1 MLTINLII
9 TSLLILPSLNVKSW
23 TCVIATIFSVVILSI
38 NLTQYFSMCSISSIS
53 LIDGIS
59 RTLIILSMWVTTL
72 IFLARA
78 KVSLTNISSSIFSYI
93 TLILLLTLTIS
104 FSIANLFTFYIWFE
118 ASLIPTALLILIWGY
133 QPERLQASMYLII
146 YTLTASLPL
155 LMILS
160 SIYSTSNHLILWY
173 PWINFPANLNS
184 LLGVLMLLLAFLV
197 KLPLFSAHLWLPKAH
212 VEAPVAGSIILAAVL
227 LKLGGYGFIR
237 VTALFPGQVIKVA
250 PYLISVSILGAIL
263 ASIICLRQAD
273 LKSLIAYS
281 SVGHMGILITGVLSL
296 TSWGFIGAMLIIIA
310 HGIVSSGIFCLANI
324 TYEINH
330 TRRIILTKG
339 LLITAPNLT
348 LLWFLLI
355 GANMAAPPSINLL
368 REIILIS
375 GTLSKN
381 LLMGAALMVL
391 RFATV
396 AYSLYLYTAI
406 RHGGSLALIN
416 PSPSTSSRYYI
427 LIIIH
432 FIPVI
437 ALILIP
443 LYITCYLI

>member
-1 MLTINLII
+1 M
-9 TSLLILPSLNVKSW
+9 
-23 TCVIATIFSVVILSI
+23 
-38 NLTQYFSMCSISSIS
+38 
-53 LIDGIS
+53 
-59 RTLIILSMWVTTL
+59 TLI
-72 IFLARA
+72 
-78 KVSLTNISSSIFSYI
+78 
-93 TLILLLTLTIS
+93 IS

-133 QPERLQASMYLII
+133 QPERIQASMYLII

-155 LMILS
+155 LIVLS

-173 PWINFPANLNS
+173 PWINFPVNLNS
-184 LLGVLMLLLAFLV
+184 LLGALILLLAFLV
-197 KLPLFSAHLWLPKAH
+197 KLPLFSVHLWLPKAH

-227 LKLGGYGFIR
+227 LKLGGYGLIR
-237 VTALFPGQVIKVA
+237 VVTLFPRQVIKIV

-296 TSWGFIGAMLIIIA
+296 TNWGFMGAILIIIA

-330 TRRIILTKG
+330 TRRMVLTKG
-339 LLITAPNLT
+339 LLMTTPSLT

-355 GANMAAPPSINLL
+355 RANIAAPPSINLL

-375 GTLSKN
+375 GILSKN
-381 LLMGAALMVL
+381 LLMGVTLIAL
-391 RFATV
+391 RFTTV

-406 RHGGSLALIN
+406 SHGGNLILTN
-416 PSPSTSSRYYI
+416 PSPSTPSRYYM
-427 LIIIH
+427 LIVMH

-437 ALILIP
+437 TLILIP
-443 LYITCYLI
+443 LYITCYLT